1 MLLHVLQGPGH
12 VDVHEY
18 GPRGP
23 GAVGIRL
30 HAERPQP
37 FVGAL
42 ENSISV
48 LKIGAATEHRKGLAL
63 ILGMQFLDPAGQHH
77 VVSAQ
82 SHQRAGLLER
92 GGGRGAGILHVDDG
106 DAADAEFAQGNL
118 AGDAG
123 LARNHA
129 SADVSDPS
137 GLQIAA
143 FQVAIAKGA

>member
-1 MLLHVLQGPGH
+1 M
-12 VDVHEY
+12 
-18 GPRGP
+18 R
-23 GAVGIRL
+23 A
-30 HAERPQP
+30 
-37 FVGAL
+37 F
-42 ENSISV
+42 ENAISV
-48 LKIGAATEHRKGLAL
+48 LQIDAAAEHCKGLAL

-143 FQVAIAKGA
+143 FQVAIAKGAQHRLAKQRFDAAVAVLAERGHGHASNVGVLPHL